1 MEGRH
6 IVGSRFQTERLWE
19 LQIRAEN
26 HFPGAKYAA
35 VYSHTH
41 DKIEY
46 IQISYAIASQFGHAT
61 DYGSGIF
68 EGGSAVINERTGE
81 PNIILQNQR
90 LRRLYGRSLSARG
103 YQAPVSEE
111 QLATA
116 INDLIVLNGPDLFRH
131 PDGVTPGFVRAYIRP
146 SLQPASSSGFGI
158 SLRQNYP
165 IDLGIIAWSWPDYLP
180 PELAKNGGTAAITGK
195 QRLFPITGKH
205 ASNYGEAVRDSTLAR
220 TLGSDELVYLAPYL
234 IDEDNHLY
242 WSDPND
248 QEAKLADGVIADGP
262 GEECLALTSDQRTLV
277 YPPMRVNRLGGTV
290 LQYIVDHLAVN
301 LGLDTC
307 EADITLRD
315 LRAGKYAGM
324 AMVGNAVKVTP
335 VRLLNLS
342 DGNVLHEQ
350 IELFSKG
357 HVPEML
363 ERLRL
368 RWEDETRGLI
378 DPSHSSL
385 LTPAPLSL

>member
-6 IVGSRFQTERLWE
+6 IVGSRFQTERLRE
-19 LQIRAEN
+19 LQVRAEN
-26 HFPGAKYAA
+26 NFPGAKYAA

-46 IQISYAIASQFGHAT
+46 VPISDAIASQFGHAV
-61 DYGSGIF
+61 DYGSGLF
-68 EGGSAVINERTGE
+68 EGGSAVVNERTGE

-90 LRRLYGRSLSARG
+90 LRRLFERSLPARG
-103 YQAPVSEE
+103 YQSPVSQD
-111 QLATA
+111 QLALATK
-116 INDLIVLNGPDLFRH
+116 DLIFLNGLDLFRH

-146 SLQPASSSGFGI
+146 SMQPASSAGFGI
-158 SLRQNYP
+158 SLRKNYP
-165 IDLGIIAWSWPDYLP
+165 IDVGIIAWAWPDYLS

-234 IDEDNHLY
+234 IDKDNHLY

-248 QEAKLADGVIADGP
+248 EEAKFTDGVIADGP
-262 GEECLALTSDQRTLV
+262 GEECLALTADQRTIV

-290 LQYIVDHLAVN
+290 LQYIVDHLAGN
-301 LGLDTC
+301 LGLETC
-307 EADITLRD
+307 ETDITLRD
-315 LRAGKYAGM
+315 LRHGKYAGL

-335 VRLLNLS
+335 IRSLNFYPHDS
-342 DGNVLHEQ
+342 SYTQ
-350 IELFSKG
+350 IELFGEG

-363 ERLRL
+363 ERLRQ

-385 LTPAPLSL
+385 LTPVPLSL

>member
-6 IVGSRFQTERLWE
+6 IVGSRFQTERLHE
-19 LQIRAEN
+19 LQTRAEKY
-26 HFPGAKYAA
+26 FPGAKYAA

-46 IQISYAIASQFGHAT
+46 VPISYALASQFGHAT
-61 DYGSGIF
+61 DYGSGLF
-68 EGGSAVINERTGE
+68 EGSSAVINERTGE
-81 PNIILQNQR
+81 PNIVLQEPR
-90 LRRLYGRSLSARG
+90 LRRLYGRSLPARG
-103 YQAPVSEE
+103 YQAPVCEK
-111 QLATA
+111 QLAIA
-116 INDLIVLNGPDLFRH
+116 ISDLICLNSPDLFRH

-158 SLRQNYP
+158 SLRRNYP
-165 IDLGIIAWSWPDYLP
+165 IDLGVIAWAWPEYLP
-180 PELAKNGGTAAITGK
+180 PQLAKNGGIAAITGK

-220 TLGSDELVYLAPYL
+220 ALGSDELVYLAPYL
-234 IDEDNHLY
+234 IDKDRRLY

-248 QEAKLADGVIADGP
+248 EGTKFTDGVIADGP

-315 LRAGKYAGM
+315 LRDGKYAGL

-335 VRLLNLS
+335 IRSLNFY
-342 DGNVLHEQ
+342 LHNSFYAQ
-350 IELFSKG
+350 IELFGEG

-363 ERLRL
+363 ERLRQ

-385 LTPAPLSL
+385 LTPVTLSF